1 MHPARF
7 RSLLYLWFLPLLFS
21 CKEKTV
27 TRSYYFWRNSNEIQP
42 AEKAFLRQH
51 GVKKLYIKYMDIDW
65 NEIHQAHPAIIGWYH
80 DMAYDVDKMQV
91 TAVPVIF
98 MTNKT
103 FQHTDSAGIPL
114 LATRILR
121 KCIPGFDS
129 LAVPEQGDRYWYLQP
144 AEIQFDCDWSAS
156 TRNRYFFFLHCIRK
170 QLGARKII
178 LSATIRLHQYKY
190 PERTGIPPVDRGML
204 MVYNISKVTDYS
216 ATNSIYDNE
225 KAAAYFK
232 EGRKYKLPLDIALP
246 AYSWGIF
253 FRHGRFYMIENG
265 LTADTLQ
272 KSTFLRRTSA
282 NFYKVTTD
290 TVFCNLYLRPG
301 DEIKIEQVD
310 EATLLQAA
318 QMAGKAINTDSFS
331 VALFELSQHEIK
343 NYRHEVV
350 DQVYSGFEH

>member
-1 MHPARF
+1 MDPARF

-21 CKEKTV
+21 CKEKTI
-27 TRSYYFWRNSNEIQP
+27 TRSYYFWRNTNEIQP
-42 AEKAFLRQH
+42 SEKAFLQQH

-65 NEIHQAHPAIIGWYH
+65 NDIHQAHPSIIGWYH
-80 DMAYDVDKMQV
+80 NMAYDISKVQV

-98 MTNKT
+98 ITNKT
-103 FQHTDSAGIPL
+103 FQHTDSADIPL

-129 LAVPEQGDRYWYLQP
+129 LATPVKDGGYQYLQP
-144 AEIQFDCDWSAS
+144 TEIQFDCDWSAS
-156 TRNRYFFFLHCIRK
+156 TKPRYFFFLHCIRN

-178 LSATIRLHQYKY
+178 VSATIRLHQYKY

-216 ATNSIYDNE
+216 PVNSIYDNE
-225 KAAAYFK
+225 KAKAYFT
-232 EGRKYKLPLDIALP
+232 ESRKYKLPLDIALP

-253 FRHGRFYMIENG
+253 FRRGRFYMIENG
-265 LTADTLQ
+265 LTADTLR
-272 KSTFLRRTSA
+272 KSTFLRRTSD
-282 NFYKVTTD
+282 NFYTVTTD

-301 DEIKIEQVD
+301 DEIKMEQVD

-318 QMAGKAINTDSFS
+318 QLAGKAINTTGFS

-343 NYRHEVV
+343 NYRHETV